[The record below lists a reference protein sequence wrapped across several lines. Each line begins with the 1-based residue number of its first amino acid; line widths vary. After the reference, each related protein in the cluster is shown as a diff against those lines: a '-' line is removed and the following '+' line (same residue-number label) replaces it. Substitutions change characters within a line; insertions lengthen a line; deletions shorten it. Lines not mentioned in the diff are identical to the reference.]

1 MGYYS
6 YKFNKINAM
15 QVNSEVFVLN
25 SVKAVLFIKSTFIK
39 STSVGVDFIT
49 SVTAFQHVV
58 LSMHLCKL
66 TEY

>member
-6 YKFNKINAM
+6 YKLNKINAM

-58 LSMHLCKL
+58 LSMRSCKL